1 MMLILNFIAL
11 LLFLITAFTVL
22 YTFIFSV
29 AGNFARTK
37 EFKHGDLFK
46 KIAVFIPCHKQ
57 DESILRTAEHALFQK
72 YPSHRYDVIVIGDAL
87 QQLTVDKLKKLPLK
101 YIEAHYDISAKAKA
115 LNVAFDE
122 LKDNYDIAIILDADQ
137 FMKPDFLDKI
147 NTAFIRGCYAV
158 QGHKILRNTST
169 NIATLEGLII
179 EINNHIFRKGQQ
191 AFGFS
196 SAVTGSAIAF
206 SYKYLKLVVEEM
218 KMEKGFDKELE
229 LKLVEDNHRII
240 YIEDAIVTDD
250 KIMISER
257 FTHQRSD
264 WIFSQFSYF
273 KSHVSKGILSMLF
286 GKFDYANK
294 IAHFALVPKV
304 ILLTFLLIVTAISWY
319 FNPDL
324 IIGFNAWATIS
335 VLYVIAFLIAIPF
348 RYYNLTTLK
357 AVASLPWSFLL
368 IFKELFIFKTPAAP
382 YMPHGAVTQFEN
394 QTKEK

>member
-1 MMLILNFIAL
+1 MMLLLNFIAL
-11 LLFLITAFTVL
+11 LLFLITSFTVL

-29 AGNFARTK
+29 AGNFARNK
-37 EFKHGDLFK
+37 EYKTSDIFK

-72 YPSHRYDVIVIGDAL
+72 YPSHRYDVIVIGDTL
-87 QQLTVDKLKKLPLK
+87 LPQTIDKLKKLPLK
-101 YIEAHYDISAKAKA
+101 YIAAHYDISVKAKA

-137 FMKPDFLDKI
+137 YMKPDFLNKI
-147 NTAFIRGCYAV
+147 NNAFIRGCYAV
-158 QGHKILRNTST
+158 QGHKMVRNTTT

-206 SYKYLKLVVEEM
+206 SYQYLKLVVEEM

-229 LKLVEDNHRII
+229 LKLVEDNHRIV
-240 YIEDAIVTDD
+240 YIEDAIVSDD
-250 KIMISER
+250 KLIVSDR

-264 WIFSQFSYF
+264 WIASQFSYF
-273 KSHVSKGILSMLF
+273 KSHFSKGVLSMFF

-304 ILLTFLLIVTAISWY
+304 ILLTFLLIVTAISWL

-324 IIGFNAWATIS
+324 IIGFNAWAAIS
-335 VLYVIAFLIAIPF
+335 SLYILAFLLAIPY
-348 RYYNLTTLK
+348 RYFNFSTLK
-357 AVASLPWSFLL
+357 AVASLPWSFLK
-368 IFKELFIFKTPAAP
+368 IFKEVFTFKPNHAPFISQ
-382 YMPHGAVTQFEN
+382 GAVSQFEN
-394 QTKEK
+394 QTNKK